1 MKFFP
6 VALVQKTV
14 PEIRGIFVVG
24 SNLKIPV
31 PPFATRQSRREGA
44 SPKSEV

>member
-6 VALVQKTV
+6 VALVQKSV

-24 SNLKIPV
+24 SNLK
-31 PPFATRQSRREGA
+31 PPITITITITITVH
-44 SPKSEV
+44 PCHTLN